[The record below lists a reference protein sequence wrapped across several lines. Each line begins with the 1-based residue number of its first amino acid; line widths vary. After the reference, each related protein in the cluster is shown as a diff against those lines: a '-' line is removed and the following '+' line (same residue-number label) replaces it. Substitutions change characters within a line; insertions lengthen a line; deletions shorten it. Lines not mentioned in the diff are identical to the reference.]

1 MGGEAG
7 SAAALGSEGRV
18 KSLGLVF
25 QDEHKGCYAS
35 GETVAGHV
43 LLEAAEPVAL
53 SALRLEALGRATAA
67 WGPSAGSAAPASAS
81 EVEYLNVRLNLREAP
96 AGEAIPI
103 YAEIENCSSRLVVPK
118 AAIFQTQTYLAS
130 GKTKTVRHMVANVR
144 GNHIASG
151 STDTWNGKMLK
162 IPPLPPSILDCCIIR
177 VDYTLAVYIHIPGA
191 KKLMLEL
198 PLVIGTVPYNGFA
211 SRNCSMASQFSVD
224 MSWWA
229 LALPEQPE
237 APPDYTDVVSEEEVS
252 RHGAPYP
259 RPPSWEGEARCP
271 AFACIQDFR
280 LQPPPLY
287 SEVDPHPSRVGEA
300 QPVSFIL

>member
-1 MGGEAG
+1 GEGTLLLQPGKHEFPFSFQLPSELLVTSFSGKYGGIQYCVRAVLERPKLPEQ
-7 SAAALGSEGRV
+7 SVRRELQVISHIDVNTPALLPSSLWWNPRRA
-18 KSLGLVF
+18 SLGFV
-25 QDEHKGCYAS
+25 C
-35 GETVAGHV
+35 
-43 LLEAAEPVAL
+43 PVPFPIR
-53 SALRLEALGRATAA
+53 SRNPVVSKLR
-67 WGPSAGSAAPASAS
+67 
-81 EVEYLNVRLNLREAP
+81 
-96 AGEAIPI
+96 
-103 YAEIENCSSRLVVPK
+103 
-118 AAIFQTQTYLAS
+118 QLAS
-130 GKTKTVRHMVANVR
+130 HMRLFGPLNAE
-144 GNHIASG
+144 
-151 STDTWNGKMLK
+151 

-177 VDYTLAVYIHIPGA
+177 VEYSLAVYIHIPGA

-237 APPDYTDVVSEEEVS
+237 APPDYRDVVSEEEVS